1 MKIQAV
7 LIGALLT
14 MSVLGTSTRCCA
26 EHEPTAESITVADSV
41 WYDADSKD
49 LLPITVRDER
59 TDTMNRDS
67 RWTPKPNGT
76 KTQTTPTKT
85 TATPW
90 GSMSWGNLLGWVF
103 LVMLMGVVVGLLVY
117 VFANSS
123 FDFRPVPVQQVLAG
137 KRALDEQT
145 KQRIAELPAELR
157 DTDVNPRTELERLM
171 QRGDFDQAIIF
182 LYGHQLLL
190 LDRVSWLRLSR
201 WKTNRQYVR
210 ETRGSNLDI
219 GELLGRTV
227 EAFERSYFG
236 RHSLT
241 RPQFDVLWK
250 DNLRL
255 EASVAAQGDH
265 QQ

>member
-1 MKIQAV
+1 MNIRAI
-7 LIGALLT
+7 LIGTMLT
-14 MSVLGTSTRCCA
+14 MSAVVMSTRCLA
-26 EHEPTAESITVADSV
+26 ENEPTAEPITVADSV
-41 WYDADSKD
+41 WYDAESRD
-49 LLPITVRDER
+49 LLPIEVSDQR

-67 RWTPKPNGT
+67 RWTPKPVST
-76 KTQTTPTKT
+76 KKTPATTTS
-85 TATPW
+85 TPW
-90 GSMSWGNLLGWVF
+90 GSMSWGNLFGWVF
-103 LVMLMGVVVGLLVY
+103 LVALMGVIVGLLVY
-117 VFANSS
+117 VFTNSS
-123 FDFRPVPVQQVLAG
+123 FDFRPAPIQQTLVG

-201 WKTNRQYVR
+201 WKTNRQYVG
-210 ETRGSNLDI
+210 ETRGSNLEA
-219 GELLGRTV
+219 GELLGKTV

-236 RHSLT
+236 RHTLT
-241 RPQFDVLWK
+241 RSQFDMLWQ
-250 DNLRL
+250 DNLRV

-265 QQ
+265 KQ